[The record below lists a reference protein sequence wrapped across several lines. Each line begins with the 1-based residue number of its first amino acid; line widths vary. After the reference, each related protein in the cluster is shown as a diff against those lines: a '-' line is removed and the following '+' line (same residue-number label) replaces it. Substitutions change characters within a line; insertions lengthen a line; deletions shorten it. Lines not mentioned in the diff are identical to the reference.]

1 MAAPIRHAQIQSTQN
16 HSREKGCL
24 HKFRLL
30 IKKIFAISPCWEA
43 GNKFLQWS
51 LTGFINHILG
61 SSWPTENILH
71 VLLLCFLVCL
81 GIFVLLCMCVHF
93 TFFNVS
99 VFTIMFHKFFWWRE
113 IERERKM
120 IFMELWEVE
129 EYHQNVFSFI
139 K

>member
-30 IKKIFAISPCWEA
+30 IKKIFAIGPCWEA

-51 LTGFINHILG
+51 VTGFINHILG

-71 VLLLCFLVCL
+71 VLFLCFLVCL
-81 GIFVLLCMCVHF
+81 GILFYCVCVCTLHFLMCLFLPLCFINFLMERDR
-93 TFFNVS
+93 
-99 VFTIMFHKFFWWRE
+99 KRE
-113 IERERKM
+113 KDD
-120 IFMELWEVE
+120 LHGV
-129 EYHQNVFSFI
+129 VGG
-139 K
+139 